1 MFEWIGWVA
10 TALFAGSYFCKQPA
24 TLRRLQ
30 ALAALMWICYG
41 LIIEA
46 APVVAANSV
55 VAALA
60 FYSSRRQRAEGARNG
75 PSETYVFDAEGDG
88 R

>member
-10 TALFAGSYFCKQPA
+10 TAVFAGSYFCKQPA

-60 FYSSRRQRAEGARNG
+60 FYSARRQRSEGAGNG
-75 PSETYVFDAEGDG
+75 SEGEESYN
-88 R
+88 